1 MTTTAHLTDDPTRP
15 ASCPFLI
22 LDAAGEIAGWCE
34 TEDGA
39 RTTAAEWSR
48 IDGATYTTRNV
59 NS

>member
-1 MTTTAHLTDDPTRP
+1 MSNANDAARP

-39 RTTAAEWSR
+39 RTTAADWSA
-48 IDGATYTTRNV
+48 IDGATYTWKRAAAE
-59 NS
+59 